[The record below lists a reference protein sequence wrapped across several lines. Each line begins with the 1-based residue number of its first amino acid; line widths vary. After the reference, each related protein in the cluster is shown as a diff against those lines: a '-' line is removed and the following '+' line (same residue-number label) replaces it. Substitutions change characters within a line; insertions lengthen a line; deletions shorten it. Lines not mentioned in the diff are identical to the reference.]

1 MNGANCEV
9 LTIYCLHNFDFVHIL
24 SSLVKQK
31 RILFVLDGWGQRVP
45 GQIKGSRLR
54 RTFGRGDNRAQLL
67 LPEGQRCPSAPGSP
81 PNLLRVFLDAD
92 PGTVRGITC
101 PSV

>member
-1 MNGANCEV
+1 MDIC
-9 LTIYCLHNFDFVHIL
+9 

-31 RILFVLDGWGQRVP
+31 RILFVLDGWGQRVL
-45 GQIKGSRLR
+45 GQIIRAQGCR

-81 PNLLRVFLDAD
+81 PNLLQVFLDPD
-92 PGTVRGITC
+92 PGTVRGITR
-101 PSV
+101 PPVSLKSEFLGLPFRKKGSLF

>member
-54 RTFGRGDNRAQLL
+54 HTFGRGDNRAQLL